1 MSRTRLRKVA
11 FYGAVALIPLTAIVG
26 LLVNR

>member
-1 MSRTRLRKVA
+1 MNRVRLRKAA